1 MIFSDLLII
10 KVLNVISLL
19 DTMIIKHFGIAV
31 MYSTIVYSS
40 NVLLYTIQFKGFK
53 PQVII

>member
-10 KVLNVISLL
+10 KVLNVIFLL

-31 MYSTIVYSS
+31 MY
-40 NVLLYTIQFKGFK
+40 
-53 PQVII
+53 